1 MPELNINLNGNKLI
15 LTFNYNPP
23 LVAVLKDKLP
33 FNLRKFKQEPPA
45 WEVYLINQA
54 AIDYFYSFLESAK
67 ALAMINIDPLAKAFI
82 VQKHNE
88 FTVGVK
94 LSQGMNSSIDPK
106 RIDLAMTIREYQR
119 TAIEYI
125 ANHKHTFLA
134 DPVGT
139 GKTVETLGTLQYLK
153 GYPALIVMPSVAI
166 RQWQNEIDKWLGKR
180 RSYTILHTD
189 NKNIDLKA
197 DIILTTYDMT
207 KKYLMELKQIPFK
220 ALILDES
227 HYVKGKKTQ
236 RFNAISEIAKDK
248 EITVLISATPLDR
261 PSDLIAQLEI
271 MGTFKPLFQ
280 SWKYFVERYCDAKK
294 TRFGMDMSGASN
306 VSELKDILR
315 ANCMIA
321 RDKKEIMPELPDTTR
336 IPFTM
341 PLSERYAELYSK
353 TLDDIS
359 EWYYEKSRNNLISQI
374 VDGNL
379 TPAQLMAIETQAVK
393 NAGRKPSIQAEALVR
408 LNALRQI
415 SGIGKLETIKEWI
428 DNFKETGEK
437 LVIFVYHKPV
447 MAKLLSLYPSSAFID
462 GSLSAENKGK
472 QILKFW
478 HDKGTQFIICAIK
491 ASGVSI
497 DLQNASNALFIE
509 MWWTATAHIQCEGR
523 LERHG
528 QKNAMNMYYAIAED
542 NLPEKT
548 SIDRR
553 IYDIVEE
560 KRKTVDSFKAKTGVK
575 DILGILKNIVEKK

>member
-1 MPELNINLNGNKLI
+1 MSELNINLNGNKLI

-23 LVAVLKDKLP
+23 LVAILKDKLP
-33 FNLRKFKQEPPA
+33 FNLRKFKQDPPA

-88 FTVGVK
+88 FTAGVK

-106 RIDLAMTIREYQR
+106 SIDLAMTIREYQR

-125 ANHKHTFLA
+125 SNHKHTFLA

-189 NKNIDLKA
+189 NKNIDFKA

-271 MGTFKPLFQ
+271 MGTFKSLFQ
-280 SWKYFVERYCDAKK
+280 SQKYYIDKYCEGNI
-294 TRFGMDMSGASN
+294 TGASN

-336 IPFTM
+336 IPFTV

-359 EWYYEKSRNNLISQI
+359 EWYYEKSRHNLISQI

-379 TPAQLMAIETQAVK
+379 TPAQLMAIEAQAVK

-437 LVIFVYHKPV
+437 LVIFLYHKPV
-447 MAKLLSLYPSSAFID
+447 MAKLLSIYPSSAFIN
-462 GSLSAENKGK
+462 GNLSAENKGK

-478 HDKGTQFIICAIK
+478 HDKDTQFIICAIK

-497 DLQNASNALFIE
+497 DLQNASNALFVE
-509 MWWTATAHIQCEGR
+509 MWWTAMAHIQCEGR
-523 LERHG
+523 LARHG

-560 KRKTVDSFKAKTGVK
+560 KRKTTDSFKAKTGVK

>member
-1 MPELNINLNGNKLI
+1 
-15 LTFNYNPP
+15 
-23 LVAVLKDKLP
+23 
-33 FNLRKFKQEPPA
+33 
-45 WEVYLINQA
+45 
-54 AIDYFYSFLESAK
+54 
-67 ALAMINIDPLAKAFI
+67 
-82 VQKHNE
+82 
-88 FTVGVK
+88 
-94 LSQGMNSSIDPK
+94 
-106 RIDLAMTIREYQR
+106 
-119 TAIEYI
+119 
-125 ANHKHTFLA
+125 
-134 DPVGT
+134 
-139 GKTVETLGTLQYLK
+139 
-153 GYPALIVMPSVAI
+153 
-166 RQWQNEIDKWLGKR
+166 
-180 RSYTILHTD
+180 LHTD

-271 MGTFKPLFQ
+271 MGTFKPLFHSQ
-280 SWKYFVERYCDAKK
+280 KYYIDEYCEGNI
-294 TRFGMDMSGASN
+294 TGASN

-336 IPFTM
+336 IPFTV

-379 TPAQLMAIETQAVK
+379 TPAQLMAIEAQAVK

-447 MAKLLSLYPSSAFID
+447 MAKLLSLYPPPL
-462 GSLSAENKGK
+462 LSTAVCRQRIKVNRY
-472 QILKFW
+472 LNF
-478 HDKGTQFIICAIK
+478 GTIK
-491 ASGVSI
+491 A
-497 DLQNASNALFIE
+497 L
-509 MWWTATAHIQCEGR
+509 
-523 LERHG
+523 
-528 QKNAMNMYYAIAED
+528 
-542 NLPEKT
+542 NL
-548 SIDRR
+548 
-553 IYDIVEE
+553 
-560 KRKTVDSFKAKTGVK
+560 SFVP
-575 DILGILKNIVEKK
+575 LKHLAVY

>member
-1 MPELNINLNGNKLI
+1 MSELNINLNGNKLI

-23 LVAVLKDKLP
+23 LVAILKDKLP
-33 FNLRKFKQEPPA
+33 FNLRKFKQDPPA
-45 WEVYLINQA
+45 WEVYLINQV

-88 FTVGVK
+88 FTAGVK

-106 RIDLAMTIREYQR
+106 SIDLAMTIREYQR

-125 ANHKHTFLA
+125 SNHKHTFLA

-153 GYPALIVMPSVAI
+153 GYPTLIVMPSVAI
-166 RQWQNEIDKWLGKR
+166 RQWQNEINKWLGKR

-197 DIILTTYDMT
+197 DMILTTYDMT
-207 KKYLMELKQIPFK
+207 KKYLMEIQQISFK
-220 ALILDES
+220 VLIIDES
-227 HYVKGKKTQ
+227 YYLRFKKTL
-236 RFNAISEIAKDK
+236 RFKAISEIAKDK
-248 EITVLISATPLDR
+248 EITILISATPLDR
-261 PSDLIAQLEI
+261 PFDLIAQLEI
-271 MGTFKPLFQ
+271 MGTFKTLFHSQ
-280 SWKYFVERYCDAKK
+280 KYYIDRYCGGNM
-294 TRFGMDMSGASN
+294 TGSSN
-306 VSELKDILR
+306 ISELKDILR

-336 IPFTM
+336 IPFTV

-359 EWYYEKSRNNLISQI
+359 EWYYEKSRHNLISQI

-379 TPAQLMAIETQAVK
+379 TPAQLMAIEAQAVK

-437 LVIFVYHKPV
+437 LVIFLYHKPV
-447 MAKLLSLYPSSAFID
+447 MAKLLSIYPSSAFIN
-462 GSLSAENKGK
+462 GSLSAKNKGK

-478 HDKGTQFIICAIK
+478 HDKDTQFIICAIK

-497 DLQNASNALFIE
+497 DLQNASNALFVE

-560 KRKTVDSFKAKTGVK
+560 KRKTTDSFKAKTGVK

>member
-1 MPELNINLNGNKLI
+1 MSELNINLNGNKLI
-15 LTFNYNPP
+15 LTFNFNPP

-88 FTVGVK
+88 FTAGVK
-94 LSQGMNSSIDPK
+94 LSQGMNSSIEPES
-106 RIDLAMTIREYQR
+106 IDLAMTIREYQR

-125 ANHKHTFLA
+125 SNHKHTFLA

-207 KKYLMELKQIPFK
+207 KKYLMELKQIPLK

-294 TRFGMDMSGASN
+294 TRFGMDTSGSSN

-336 IPFTM
+336 IPFTV

-359 EWYYEKSRNNLISQI
+359 EWYYEKSRHNLISQI

-379 TPAQLMAIETQAVK
+379 TPAQLMAIEAQAVK

-437 LVIFVYHKPV
+437 LVIFIYHKPV

-497 DLQNASNALFIE
+497 DLQNASNALFVE

-560 KRKTVDSFKAKTGVK
+560 KRKTTDSFKAKTGVK